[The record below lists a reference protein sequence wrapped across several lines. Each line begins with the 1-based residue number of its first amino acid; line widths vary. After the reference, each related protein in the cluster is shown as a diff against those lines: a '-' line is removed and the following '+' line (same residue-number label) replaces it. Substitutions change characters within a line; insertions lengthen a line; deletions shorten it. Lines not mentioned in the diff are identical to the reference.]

1 MKGYGYISLDESES
15 SARIGDVFFHH
26 TVLLMDG
33 YRAIGVGEEVSV
45 EYFQNERNKLE
56 ARRITGPDGLSP
68 CLGTGIKKPK
78 KLERCYNC
86 FEKVSFYT
94 ECLNMTVLYSPF
106 ILS

>member
-1 MKGYGYISLDESES
+1 
-15 SARIGDVFFHH
+15 
-26 TVLLMDG
+26 MDG

-94 ECLNMTVLYSPF
+94 SCIRPLFSVRISHRF
-106 ILS
+106 IYVGSSYTRMFE